1 MLISNKY
8 LIKVFFGIYY
18 LKIDLFFVVEALSG
32 NWGILLILLLRFIS
46 IIIPVLPG
54 TYCLLISGYLFGL
67 VNGLLISFIADLV
80 ACSISF
86 SLSKKYG
93 RKILKR
99 LMSKKYLNKFENLSK
114 NYLEKNFFL
123 LTGFLMTGWFDF
135 VSYGIGLTKLRRRK
149 FLLALILSVLLSNLP
164 FVATGNGFRVLKNQ
178 NFNIKGILDGNV
190 PSLEKEYLI
199 LFIVSV
205 ILIFSI
211 GIIGAVIDK
220 KYIQSVPIIKNIE
233 DK

>member
-1 MLISNKY
+1 
-8 LIKVFFGIYY
+8 
-18 LKIDLFFVVEALSG
+18 
-32 NWGILLILLLRFIS
+32 
-46 IIIPVLPG
+46 
-54 TYCLLISGYLFGL
+54 
-67 VNGLLISFIADLV
+67 
-80 ACSISF
+80 
-86 SLSKKYG
+86 
-93 RKILKR
+93 
-99 LMSKKYLNKFENLSK
+99 MSKKYLNKFENLSK

-135 VSYGIGLTKLRRRK
+135 VSYGVGLTKLRWRK
-149 FLLALILSVLLSNLP
+149 FLLALIVSVLLSDLP
-164 FVATGNGFRVLKNQ
+164 FVATGNGLGVLKNQ

-220 KYIQSVPIIKNIE
+220 KYIKSVPVIKNID

>member
-1 MLISNKY
+1 M
-8 LIKVFFGIYY
+8 
-18 LKIDLFFVVEALSG
+18 VEALSG

-46 IIIPVLPG
+46 IVIPVLPG

-135 VSYGIGLTKLRRRK
+135 VSYGVGLTKLRWRK
-149 FLLALILSVLLSNLP
+149 FLLALIVSVLLSDLP

-220 KYIQSVPIIKNIE
+220 KYIQTVPVNKNID

>member
-1 MLISNKY
+1 MI
-8 LIKVFFGIYY
+8 
-18 LKIDLFFVVEALSG
+18 EALSG

-46 IIIPVLPG
+46 IVIPVLPG

-135 VSYGIGLTKLRRRK
+135 VSYGVGLTKLRWRK
-149 FLLALILSVLLSNLP
+149 FLLALIVSVLLSDLP

-211 GIIGAVIDK
+211 GIIGGAVSYTHLTLPTI
-220 KYIQSVPIIKNIE
+220 YSV
-233 DK
+233 